1 MKKHL
6 DSAKEKMN
14 KAIESFET
22 HLALIR
28 TGRANPNVLSPVE
41 IDYYG
46 TLTPLNQIGS
56 VSVVEGK
63 QLVIK
68 PFDSHYLKTIEKAI
82 FEANLGLTPMN
93 DGTVIR
99 INIPPLTEQTRKEL
113 TKVCN
118 KHSEEAKIVVRN
130 IRRDINEAIKKDDEL
145 TEDLEKEALEKIQKL
160 TDESIKHIEQ
170 ITDAKNKDIMTV

>member
-1 MKKHL
+1 MTDRL
-6 DSAKEKMN
+6 SA
-14 KAIESFET
+14 S
-22 HLALIR
+22 
-28 TGRANPNVLSPVE
+28 
-41 IDYYG
+41 
-46 TLTPLNQIGS
+46 
-56 VSVVEGK
+56 
-63 QLVIK
+63 
-68 PFDSHYLKTIEKAI
+68 I
-82 FEANLGLTPMN
+82 F
-93 DGTVIR
+93 
-99 INIPPLTEQTRKEL
+99 PPLTEQTRKEL